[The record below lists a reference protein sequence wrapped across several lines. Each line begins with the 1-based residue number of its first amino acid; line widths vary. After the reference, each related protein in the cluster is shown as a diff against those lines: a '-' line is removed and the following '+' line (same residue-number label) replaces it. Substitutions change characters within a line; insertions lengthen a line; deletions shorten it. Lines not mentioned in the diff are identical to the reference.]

1 MQKIKPIISFA
12 ILVLLFLPLIV
23 SSAPI
28 KIENPL
34 TYNTFHELIDR
45 IIDFV
50 FMIAIP
56 ITTIVILIAGYMF
69 ITAAGEAEKIL
80 TARKTIQW
88 ALIGLLVI
96 ICAKGLIALLG
107 KVIGVQT
114 PYN

>member
-1 MQKIKPIISFA
+1 MRNKIISLA
-12 ILVLLFLPLIV
+12 ILSIIFLPLAINA
-23 SSAPI
+23 API
-28 KIENPL
+28 EIKNPL

-45 IIDFV
+45 IINFV

-56 ITTIVILIAGYMF
+56 IATIAILIAGYMF
-69 ITAAGEAEKIL
+69 VTAAGEAEKVL

-107 KVIGVQT
+107 EVIGVQT